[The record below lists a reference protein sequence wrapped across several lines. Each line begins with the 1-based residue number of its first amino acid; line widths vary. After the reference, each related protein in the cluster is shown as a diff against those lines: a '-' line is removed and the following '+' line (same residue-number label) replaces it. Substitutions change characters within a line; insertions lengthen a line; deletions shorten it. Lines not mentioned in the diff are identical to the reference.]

1 MKNIFLPIFAFF
13 LLIISCKSVVESN
26 NERNTIESKLELKN
40 SKWRLIKLNGK
51 NIVENENSKRNFG
64 IIFTTEGIFSA
75 FVGCNSISGNYEIK
89 EDKNRIIFS
98 KIITTMMACE
108 EMNTEQELLS
118 ILDITDNYNFDGKTL
133 KLNKARMS
141 HLAEFELIK

>member
-1 MKNIFLPIFAFF
+1 MKNIFSPIFAFF

>member
-1 MKNIFLPIFAFF
+1 MKNIFLTLFVF
-13 LLIISCKSVVESN
+13 LLVMFSCKSVVESN
-26 NERNTIESKLELKN
+26 NIENMTVNKLALTN

-51 NIVENENSKRNFG
+51 NIGENKKSTINLG
-64 IIFTTEGIFSA
+64 IIFTPDGMFSA
-75 FVGCNSISGNYEIK
+75 FAGCNSMAGSYELNEKTSQIT
-89 EDKNRIIFS
+89 FS